1 MKNRII
7 KFYKKL
13 TYQLTPEFIYGK
25 GRTQNKTVIVFLE
38 HGLYPNDITGYLKKV
53 HPRKWY
59 DDETDALFFAIW
71 DYLTK
76 VRKLDVSFKVES
88 FYGSDDKVIRI
99 NNEFC
104 GFGWYHE
111 DVKDLLSGYEYYK
124 RVVEGIY
131 D

>member
-13 TYQLTPEFIYGK
+13 VYRLTPEFIYGK
-25 GRTQNKTVIVFLE
+25 DRTQNKSVFIFLE
-38 HGLYPNDITGYLKKV
+38 HGLYPKDITEYLKKV

-59 DDETDALFFAIW
+59 DDEAEALFFAIW

-76 VRKLDVSFKVES
+76 VRKLDVSFKVEP
-88 FYGSDDKVIRI
+88 FYGDEKVIRI
-99 NNEFC
+99 NNECC
-104 GFGWYHE
+104 GIGWYHE
-111 DVKDLLSGYEYYK
+111 DAKDLLSGYEYYK
-124 RVVEGIY
+124 RAVERIY